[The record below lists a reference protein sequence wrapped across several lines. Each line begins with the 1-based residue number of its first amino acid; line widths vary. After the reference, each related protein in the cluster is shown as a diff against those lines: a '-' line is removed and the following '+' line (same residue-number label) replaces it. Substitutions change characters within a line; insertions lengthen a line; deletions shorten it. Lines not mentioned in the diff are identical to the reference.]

1 MKLKLFI
8 YALLALLVAGC
19 TRDPLQEPEK
29 GGGRRVIISATI
41 PAETRVAY
49 DDDRLTLSWEKGDQL
64 LLVGYYADG
73 SYAGHPTFTWLRG
86 NSFEGDEVAKAETY
100 KAYYPAGAIK
110 LDRNGNVLPFDDNFW
125 EQTQYEDCTTAHLR
139 NKLLLFDVT
148 ANSLKETFKLEL
160 KSSIMRFF
168 IKGIPAKVGTLKK
181 MIWTVETNKNA
192 GTRSATLNFEKIPD
206 NIDGLIAY
214 LAFDP
219 AVMKIDE
226 QGLVEITLIG
236 ERQYRW
242 ETTSG
247 GMEYKPGARY
257 TGTVGDKWQAVNSF
271 MYTIRI
277 REAGTRY
284 EIWQP
289 FTPTNNPANIKIK
302 WGDGY
307 FDRID
312 KGTALYD
319 AVIIAHEYKN
329 EGNYTITIE
338 SDQSDYKKPQMP
350 QITFGDP
357 AGFNNTTLTTVLT
370 PFLNMNA
377 SNFGKCFAQCHS
389 LISLPA
395 GLFKYNPKATIFYH
409 CFYRDGLL
417 ILNPDI
423 FPNPAT
429 DPNYFAG
436 MNMDFELCFFGV
448 GGKTEPYPPTGT
460 APELWKFDRGGA
472 TWTTVGC
479 FKGAYVTNA
488 GDIPN
493 EWL

>member
-1 MKLKLFI
+1 
-8 YALLALLVAGC
+8 
-19 TRDPLQEPEK
+19 
-29 GGGRRVIISATI
+29 
-41 PAETRVAY
+41 
-49 DDDRLTLSWEKGDQL
+49 
-64 LLVGYYADG
+64 
-73 SYAGHPTFTWLRG
+73 
-86 NSFEGDEVAKAETY
+86 
-100 KAYYPAGAIK
+100 
-110 LDRNGNVLPFDDNFW
+110 
-125 EQTQYEDCTTAHLR
+125 
-139 NKLLLFDVT
+139 
-148 ANSLKETFKLEL
+148 
-160 KSSIMRFF
+160 
-168 IKGIPAKVGTLKK
+168 
-181 MIWTVETNKNA
+181 
-192 GTRSATLNFEKIPD
+192 
-206 NIDGLIAY
+206 
-214 LAFDP
+214 
-219 AVMKIDE
+219 
-226 QGLVEITLIG
+226 
-236 ERQYRW
+236 
-242 ETTSG
+242 
-247 GMEYKPGARY
+247 
-257 TGTVGDKWQAVNSF
+257 
-271 MYTIRI
+271 
-277 REAGTRY
+277 
-284 EIWQP
+284 
-289 FTPTNNPANIKIK
+289 
-302 WGDGY
+302 
-307 FDRID
+307 
-312 KGTALYD
+312 
-319 AVIIAHEYKN
+319 
-329 EGNYTITIE
+329 
-338 SDQSDYKKPQMP
+338 MP